1 MGALVAVHAN
11 ELLDVSTDQAAA
23 AVRKTTGPLKLRQ
36 MTANGSN
43 TAAGTEVA
51 TGGGYTSGTGAPT
64 VTMGA
69 GSGTAPPQSTNTAA
83 VNITNYPRA
92 ETVSGVEVWDSA
104 GTPARKWWGALGT
117 AKTMA
122 AGDTLSYAIG
132 AVALQLP

>member
-1 MGALVAVHAN
+1 MGALVRVHAHQ
-11 ELLDVSTDQAAA
+11 LLDASTDQAAA
-23 AVRKTTGPLKLRQ
+23 SVRVSTGPMKLRQ

-64 VTMGA
+64 VTFGA
-69 GSGTAPPQSTNTAA
+69 GGAVTADEAHNSAA

-92 ETVSGVEVWDSA
+92 ETVVGVEVWDSA

-117 AKTMA
+117 SKTMA
-122 AGDTLSYAIG
+122 AADTLSYAID
-132 AVALQLP
+132 AVKLQMP